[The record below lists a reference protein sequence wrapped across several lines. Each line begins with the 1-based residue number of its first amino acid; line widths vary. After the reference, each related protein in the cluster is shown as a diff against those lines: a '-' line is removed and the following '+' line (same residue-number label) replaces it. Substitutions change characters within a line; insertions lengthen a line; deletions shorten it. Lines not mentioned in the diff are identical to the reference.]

1 MIDKNS
7 NNSCV
12 QGTLEYLSPEV
23 LRSSS
28 TVSRAADMWSVGVIV
43 YMLVTGGVS
52 PFFAGTRLKT
62 MMRLVIQKV
71 FEHDIICVP
80 QVIKL

>member
-1 MIDKNS
+1 M
-7 NNSCV
+7 
-12 QGTLEYLSPEV
+12 EYLSPEV